1 MTAPHERLRER
12 LGDPALYLDD
22 PADTARYARDWPG
35 KHVGATPLVVR
46 PRSTEEVS
54 AVLAACA
61 ELGVPLVPQ
70 GGNTGMV
77 GGGVPRDGEVVVS
90 TERLAAIEDFD
101 ESAATVQVQA
111 GVVLEALQGFL
122 AERGHTM
129 PVDLGARGSCQIGGM
144 IATNAGG
151 LKVLRYG
158 HMREQVRGLEVVLAD
173 GTVLR
178 GLNTLKKNNT
188 GLDLKQLFIGSEG
201 TLGIVTRA
209 VLQVHPVP
217 AAFQT
222 ALLGIARRALLPPLL
237 AAARTRFPGLSSLE
251 FIDGRTVTYVEQADP
266 GFRLPLAGGRE
277 SYVVIEEEA
286 AADDDASREAFVGR
300 LESLSADALIADA
313 AVASSEAQTRAI
325 WTVREAPPEI
335 VSRRG
340 LTHKFDVTVPPGAI
354 PPFLG
359 EMEAVAGKVG
369 GVDPILFGHLGDGN
383 VHVNMAQGAGV
394 ADGDFRAREGALA
407 DEIYGIVQARGGS
420 ISAEH
425 GIGVMKRAYLPFSRT
440 AEEIAL
446 MRGLKAALDPGGILN
461 PGVIL
466 AP

>member
-12 LGDPALYLDD
+12 LGDPALYLDA

-35 KHVGATPLVVR
+35 KHIGATPLVVR

-77 GGGVPRDGEVVVS
+77 GGGVPRAGEVVVS
-90 TERLAAIEDFD
+90 TERLATIEDFD
-101 ESAATVQVQA
+101 ESAATVRVQA

-158 HMREQVRGLEVVLAD
+158 HMREQVRGLEVVLAN

-209 VLQVHPVP
+209 VLQVRPVP

-222 ALLGIARRALLPPLL
+222 ALLAVARRDLLPPLL
-237 AAARTRFPGLSSLE
+237 AAVRARFPGLSSLE
-251 FIDGRTVTYVEQADP
+251 FIDGRTVAYVERAEP
-266 GFRLPLAGGRE
+266 GFRLPLAGGQE

-286 AADDDASREAFVGR
+286 AADDAAHEAFVGR

-313 AVASSEAQTRAI
+313 AVAASEAQTRAI
-325 WTVREAPPEI
+325 WTVREVPPEI

-359 EMEAVAGKVG
+359 EVEAVAVKVG
-369 GVDPILFGHLGDGN
+369 GVEPILFGHLGDGN

-394 ADGDFRAREGALA
+394 ADGDFRAREAALA
-407 DEIYGIVQARGGS
+407 DAIYGIVRARGGS

-425 GIGVMKRAYLPFSRT
+425 GIGVMKRAYLSFSRT

-446 MRGLKAALDPGGILN
+446 MRGLKATLDPAGILN

-466 AP
+466 PP

>member
-101 ESAATVQVQA
+101 ESAATVRVQA

-188 GLDLKQLFIGSEG
+188 GLDIKQLFIGSEG

-209 VLQVHPVP
+209 VLQVQPVP

-222 ALLGIARRALLPPLL
+222 ALLAIARRALLSPLL
-237 AAARTRFPGLSSLE
+237 TAARARFPGLSSLE
-251 FIDGRTVTYVEQADP
+251 FIDGRTVAYVERADP
-266 GFRLPLAGGRE
+266 GFRLPLAGGQE

-313 AVASSEAQTRAI
+313 ALAASEAQTRAI

-354 PPFLG
+354 PAFLG
-359 EMEAVAGKVG
+359 EMEAVAGKIG

-394 ADGDFRAREGALA
+394 ADGDFLAREGALA
-407 DEIYGIVQARGGS
+407 DEIYGIVRARGGS

-425 GIGVMKRAYLPFSRT
+425 GIGVMKRAYLPLSRT
-440 AEEIAL
+440 AEEITL
-446 MRGLKAALDPGGILN
+446 MRGLKAALDPSGILN

>member
-12 LGDPALYLDD
+12 LGDPALYLDA

-77 GGGVPRDGEVVVS
+77 GGGVPRAGEVVVS

-101 ESAATVQVQA
+101 ESAATVRVQA

-158 HMREQVRGLEVVLAD
+158 HMREQVRGLEVVLAN
-173 GTVLR
+173 GAVLR

-209 VLQVHPVP
+209 VLQVRPVP
-217 AAFQT
+217 AAFRT
-222 ALLGIARRALLPPLL
+222 ALLAVARRDLLPPLL
-237 AAARTRFPGLSSLE
+237 AAARARFPGLSSLE
-251 FIDGRTVTYVEQADP
+251 FIDGRTVAYVERAEP
-266 GFRLPLAGGRE
+266 GFRLPLAGGQG

-286 AADDDASREAFVGR
+286 AADDDAAHEAFVGR

-313 AVASSEAQTRAI
+313 AVAASEAQTQAI

-359 EMEAVAGKVG
+359 EMEAVAAKVG
-369 GVDPILFGHLGDGN
+369 GVEPILFGHLGDGN

-394 ADGDFRAREGALA
+394 ADGDFRAREAALA
-407 DEIYGIVQARGGS
+407 DAVYGIVRARGGS

-425 GIGVMKRAYLPFSRT
+425 GIGVMKRAYLSFSRT

-446 MRGLKAALDPGGILN
+446 MRGLKATLDPAGILN

-466 AP
+466 PP